1 MKKFLLVIGILL
13 TPALCHAQSTQSYN
27 GWCQQ
32 GNQPVVLQGLNG
44 TTACVLGSAIGVIV
58 DNSGTIN
65 QMSGATTAGIAM
77 STTLALVQLHISQ

>member
-1 MKKFLLVIGILL
+1 
-13 TPALCHAQSTQSYN
+13 
-27 GWCQQ
+27 
-32 GNQPVVLQGLNG
+32 
-44 TTACVLGSAIGVIV
+44 VLGSAIGVIV